1 MEEQVE
7 AFREESDALQA
18 LLAAEPSL
26 DFSAPT
32 QFKDWSAE
40 DILRHLHC
48 FNLAAARS
56 LDGDEAFAGF
66 IARFME
72 QARDRGQRGAEA
84 ASAGDLC
91 GRALLDRWIETAH
104 AMADAFADVDAKRRL
119 KWVGPDMSARSSV
132 TARFMETWSHA
143 QALYDALGVER
154 LNTDRIRNVVV
165 LGVNTFG
172 WTFANR
178 KEEVPSAMPELRLT
192 APSGDVW
199 QWGEASDDEHIS
211 GSAEA
216 FCQVVTQV
224 RNVAD
229 TDLEVVGPIANRWMK
244 QAQCFAGPPSD
255 PPAPGVRFRRSV

>member
-1 MEEQVE
+1 MQEQVE
-7 AFREESDALQA
+7 AFREESSALQA
-18 LLAAEPSL
+18 LLAAAPSL
-26 DFSAPT
+26 DYGAPT
-32 QFKDWSAE
+32 QFKSWSAE

-56 LDGDEAFAGF
+56 LDGEEAFAGF
-66 IARFME
+66 IGEFMQ
-72 QARDRGQRGAEA
+72 QARDRGQRAAEA
-84 ASAGDLC
+84 ASADDLA
-91 GRALLDRWIETAH
+91 GPALLERWIETAH
-104 AMADAFADVDAKRRL
+104 AMADAFADVDSKRRL

-154 LNTDRIRNVVV
+154 TNTDRIRNVVV

-178 KEEVPSAMPELRLT
+178 KEEVPSPMPELRLT
-192 APSGDVW
+192 APSGESW
-199 QWGEASDDEHIS
+199 QWGEANADDYIA

-229 TDLEVVGPIANRWMK
+229 TDLEVVGPIATRWMA
-244 QAQCFAGPPSD
+244 QAQCFAGPPND
-255 PPAPGVRFRRSV
+255 PPAPGTRFRRNA